1 MIELN
6 VTQGSQEWQEAR
18 AKCFTA
24 SEAPAMM
31 GVSTY
36 KTRAALLAEKAT
48 GIQPEIDAATQA
60 RFNAG
65 HQAEADARPIAESI
79 IGEELYPVTATTD
92 DGKYLASSDGATMLY
107 DIGFEHKLT
116 NAKLVASVQNGI
128 VPDSHKWQLV
138 HQAMVFGF
146 KKILFCVS
154 DGAQS
159 NFYHCWFEPTQD
171 DFDRLLAGW
180 AQFEADLAN
189 WQPTEAAAPVQATP
203 TESLPAVVVQVQGA
217 LTVSGNLSLFGDAL
231 RSFIERIPKK
241 PETDQDFAD
250 CEAACKSLKKAEDAL
265 EQAESSALAQ
275 ISDVETLRRM
285 VADLKNLARQT
296 RLANEKMVKAEKES
310 RKTAKVMQARQEF
323 ETHVQRLQ
331 SDIKAVRLVVAT
343 PDLGA
348 AIKGLS
354 SLASIDNALTAA
366 LLEANAT
373 ASRTAG
379 RVINNLKMLDSLPD
393 YAFLFADRQDL
404 SHKESETLEL
414 IIEKRVADHK
424 QAEAASLEQE
434 RQRIEAEAKAKAER
448 EALARAEAERAR
460 IRAEEQA
467 KAQAEAAERIRQEE
481 EERAKKAASA
491 QAPACGAANTTAP
504 FAATGSVSDTPA
516 NDPGQTMNIGQINAA
531 LGFVVTADFLAG
543 LGVNPAIVEKGSKL
557 YEAAMFRIICQ
568 RISDHIATIAADGCL
583 MLAA

>member
-6 VTQGSQEWQEAR
+6 VTQGSQEWLAAR

-231 RSFIERIPKK
+231 RSFIERIPQK
-241 PETDQDFAD
+241 PATDQEFAD
-250 CEAACKSLKKAEDAL
+250 CEAACKSLKKAEEAL

-275 ISDVETLRRM
+275 ISDVETMRRM

-296 RLANEKMVKAEKES
+296 RLANEKMVKAEKEN

-343 PDLGA
+343 PDFGA

-366 LLEANAT
+366 LLEANAA

-379 RVINNLKMLDSLPD
+379 RVINNLLMLDSLPD

-424 QAEAASLEQE
+424 QAEAARLEQD

-448 EALARAEAERAR
+448 EAQAKAQAEMEAERAR
-460 IRAEEQA
+460 IRAEEQH
-467 KAQAEAAERIRQEE
+467 KAQMEAAERMKAEQEE
-481 EERAKKAASA
+481 AAKAKAEAEAQEKQRAAEQQAAA
-491 QAPACGAANTTAP
+491 
-504 FAATGSVSDTPA
+504 PA
-516 NDPGQTMNIGQINAA
+516 NDPGQTMNLGQINAA
-531 LGFVVTADFLAG
+531 LGFTVSADFLAS
-543 LGVNPAIVEKGSKL
+543 LGINPVRQERAAKL
-557 YEAAMFRIICQ
+557 YDAARFPTICRLIQ
-568 RISDHIATIAADGCL
+568 EHLANVMRQGL
-583 MLAA
+583 KLAA

>member
-1 MIELN
+1 MIEIYHQ
-6 VTQGSQEWQEAR
+6 QGSQEWLSAR

-189 WQPTEAAAPVQATP
+189 WQPTEAAATVQATP
-203 TESLPAVVVQVQGA
+203 TESLPAVVVVQVQGA

-275 ISDVETLRRM
+275 ISDVETMRRM

-343 PDLGA
+343 PDFGA

-366 LLEANAT
+366 LLEANAA

-424 QAEAASLEQE
+424 KAEAARLEQE

-448 EALARAEAERAR
+448 EAQAIAEAERQR
-460 IRAEEQA
+460 IRAEEQSR
-467 KAQAEAAERIRQEE
+467 AEAAA
-481 EERAKKAASA
+481 RAELA
-491 QAPACGAANTTAP
+491 QAKQSNEGKELSPAAQAVYAKEGAEN
-504 FAATGSVSDTPA
+504 FARAHHRIATA
-516 NDPGQTMNIGQINAA
+516 NDPGQTMNLGQINAA
-531 LGFVVTADFLAG
+531 LGFTVSADFLAS
-543 LGVNPAIVEKGSKL
+543 LGINPVRQERAAKL
-557 YEAAMFRIICQ
+557 YDAAMFPTICRLIQ
-568 RISDHIATIAADGCL
+568 EHLANVMRQGL
-583 MLAA
+583 KLAA

>member
-6 VTQGSQEWQEAR
+6 VTQGSQEWLAAR

-231 RSFIERIPKK
+231 RSFIERIPQK
-241 PETDQDFAD
+241 PATDQEFAD
-250 CEAACKSLKKAEDAL
+250 CEAACKSLKKAEEAL

-275 ISDVETLRRM
+275 ISDVETMRRM

-296 RLANEKMVKAEKES
+296 RLANEKMVKAEKEN

-343 PDLGA
+343 PDFGA

-366 LLEANAT
+366 LLEANAA

-379 RVINNLKMLDSLPD
+379 RVINNLLMLDSLPD

-424 QAEAASLEQE
+424 QAEAARLEQD

-448 EALARAEAERAR
+448 EAQAKAQAEMEAERAR
-460 IRAEEQA
+460 IRAEEQH
-467 KAQAEAAERIRQEE
+467 KAQMEAAERMKAEQEE
-481 EERAKKAASA
+481 AAKAKAEAEAQEKQRAAEQQAAA
-491 QAPACGAANTTAP
+491 
-504 FAATGSVSDTPA
+504 PA
-516 NDPGQTMNIGQINAA
+516 NDPGQTMNLGQINSA
-531 LGFVVTADFLAG
+531 LGFTVSADFLAS
-543 LGVNPAIVEKGSKL
+543 LGINPVRQERAAKL
-557 YEAAMFRIICQ
+557 YDAARFPTICRLIQ
-568 RISDHIATIAADGCL
+568 EHLANVMRQGL
-583 MLAA
+583 KLAA